1 MSDEVLVWLSEGRC
15 RWFADHLCYVKR
27 R

>member
-1 MSDEVLVWLSEGRC
+1 MK
-15 RWFADHLCYVKR
+15 ADHLCYVKR

>member
-1 MSDEVLVWLSEGRC
+1 MV
-15 RWFADHLCYVKR
+15 ADHLCYVKR

>member
-1 MSDEVLVWLSEGRC
+1 MNKPNYPRNDVLV
-15 RWFADHLCYVKR
+15 ADHLCYVKR